1 MSGFGVIVVD
11 KPVGP
16 TSHFVVDA
24 VRRGTGVS
32 KVGHAGTLDPRA
44 SGVLVLCLG
53 PATRLSE
60 YLSRSTKGYEAQVQ
74 FGKSTETYDGEGA
87 AIKDTGKSPA
97 LEEILRVLP
106 GFRGDIQQVPP
117 PYSAVK
123 VSGKKAYQLAREGK
137 PVELEPRTVTIFKL
151 EPLEY
156 QPPHLT
162 LWVECSAGTYIR
174 SLAHDLGELLSCG
187 AHLSQLRR
195 VKAGPYTLNEAVE
208 LAKLQRAMV
217 DGTWPAYLRPAADA
231 LPDLPIVQLA
241 PEELELVRNGL
252 GVPTQTVPHGLAR
265 ALAPNGELAAILEA
279 IDGSQE
285 WHPRKVFLA

>member
-1 MSGFGVIVVD
+1 MTAFGVIVVD

-74 FGKSTETYDGEGA
+74 FGKSTETYDAEGA
-87 AIKDTGKSPA
+87 AIKDTGESPA

-106 GFRGDIQQVPP
+106 GFRGDIQQTPP

-123 VSGKKAYQLAREGK
+123 VAGKKAYELAREGK

-156 QPPHLT
+156 QPPEFT
-162 LWVECSAGTYIR
+162 VWVECSAGTYIR
-174 SLAHDLGELLSCG
+174 SLAHDLGETLGCG
-187 AHLSQLRR
+187 AHLSKLRR
-195 VKAGPYTLNEAVE
+195 VKAGPYTLNEAVGLSE
-208 LAKLQRAMV
+208 LQQAMA
-217 DGTWPAYLRPAADA
+217 DGSWPTYLRPAADA
-231 LPDLPIVQLA
+231 LPDLPIVNLE
-241 PEELELVRNGL
+241 PKELELVRNGL
-252 GVPTQTVPHGLAR
+252 AIPTRTASHGLAR

-279 IDGSQE
+279 SDGSQQ